1 MVLMKQNYSSMD
13 TSINSRKAPA
23 IYNKLNKLGLMN
35 NATIIDYGCG
45 KYTSLLRET
54 AMKMGAKEIKFFDPF
69 NIPELENFE
78 TKVFALYNDV
88 DIVIMSNVI
97 NVIDTDSSV
106 EEAVINALSL
116 SKYNTVYITV
126 YQGNKSG
133 LGKQTKPDCYQR
145 NMTTKMWLSWFS
157 EHGFNA
163 RMKGGMIV
171 VSL

>member
-1 MVLMKQNYSSMD
+1 MKQNYTSKD
-13 TSINSRKAPA
+13 TSINNKKAPA

-35 NATIIDYGCG
+35 NSTIVDYGCG
-45 KYTSLLRET
+45 KYTSLLYET
-54 AMKMGAKEIKFFDPF
+54 ATKMGAKEVHFFDPY
-69 NIPELENFE
+69 NIPDYENLE
-78 TKVFALYNDV
+78 TRSFALYNDV
-88 DIVIMSNVI
+88 NIVIMSNVI

-106 EEAVINALSL
+106 EEAVIDALSM
-116 SKYNTVYITV
+116 SKNNTVYITV

-145 NMTTKMWLSWFS
+145 NMTNKMWLSWFY

-163 RMKGGMIV
+163 CMKGGMIV